1 MSEFSSL
8 THDEDVPVL
17 IVGGSVVGLSMA
29 LFLAQHGI
37 PALLVERHATTSIHA
52 RAGGFNARTMEL
64 FRQVGIESAIFEQE
78 TPPEQLGEMGLRVE
92 SLTGKV
98 LDNTEARVRQQASV
112 INPFASPTRT
122 AMIGQDKLEPIL
134 RMQATS
140 AGSDI
145 RFGTELVHF
154 EQHAGGITA
163 LIRERAT
170 GQERRIHAHYLVA
183 ADGNRSTI
191 RQQLGIGSYGYG
203 TLGQW
208 VSILFQTDLSE
219 ALQGR
224 KVTLCFVNN
233 ATVDGIIGQ
242 PGESRASR
250 DRWALFANLKPR
262 PGEHL
267 DAPSEAY
274 CLELVH
280 AAIGIPG
287 QPVKIV
293 STLPWELASR
303 VAERYQQE
311 RIFLIGDAAHVM
323 TTMGAFGANTGIA
336 DAHNLA
342 WKLALV
348 LKQTAHENLLATYGQ
363 ERQPAADLAVSV
375 STGLYAYRLPHLEQ
389 REAITRSAE
398 DMLMRVCVR
407 KNPKA
412 PQPTGFSVIYGYR
425 YRSAAVLYEDGD
437 DVLFE
442 NEPSGRPGTR
452 APHVWLRHDNKQ
464 FSILDLYGSN
474 FVLLTG
480 SDGQRWHEAFAKAA
494 SKLRLPMDIYSIG
507 QDQPYSDSEANFLA
521 SYGINSSG
529 AVLVRP
535 DGFIAWRAQNAEARP
550 IGSDEIFSDL
560 SMQYPQGGSEN
571 SAIPPSQ
578 LPDPKYTRIPKRS
591 VASAPGYTFP
601 ARPIY

>member
-1 MSEFSSL
+1 MSDFSSRK
-8 THDEDVPVL
+8 HDEDVPVL

-29 LFLAQHGI
+29 LFLAHHGI
-37 PALLVERHATTSIHA
+37 SALLVERHATTSIHA
-52 RAGGFNARTMEL
+52 RAGGFNPRTMEL

-92 SLTGKV
+92 SLMGKI
-98 LDNTEARVRQQASV
+98 LDTTEALAHRQSSL

-134 RMQATS
+134 WRHAS
-140 AGSDI
+140 ELGSDI

-154 EQHAGGITA
+154 EQHAGGIKA

-170 GQERRIHAHYLVA
+170 GEERCIHARYLVA
-183 ADGNRSTI
+183 ADGNRSAI
-191 RQQLGIGSYGYG
+191 RQQLGISSYGYG

-219 ALQGR
+219 VLQGR

-242 PGESRASR
+242 SGEVR

-262 PGEHL
+262 PGERL

-274 CLELVH
+274 CLDLVR
-280 AAIGIPG
+280 AAIGIPD

-293 STLPWELASR
+293 STLPWEIASR

-311 RIFLIGDAAHVM
+311 GVFLVGDAAHVM

-342 WKLALV
+342 WKLSLV
-348 LKQTAHENLLATYGQ
+348 LKKEAHENLLATYGQ

-375 STGLYAYRLPHLEQ
+375 STGLYAYRLPHHEQ
-389 REAITRSAE
+389 REAITRNAE
-398 DMLMRVCVR
+398 EMLMRVR
-407 KNPKA
+407 KRPDV
-412 PQPTGFSVIYGYR
+412 PPPTAFSVMYGYR
-425 YRSAAVLYEDGD
+425 YRSGAISHENDD

-442 NEPSGRPGTR
+442 NEPSGRPGAR
-452 APHVWLRHDNKQ
+452 APHVWLSHHGKQ
-464 FSILDLYGSN
+464 ISILDLYGSK
-474 FVLLTG
+474 FVLLAG
-480 SDGQRWHEAFAKAA
+480 SDGQGWQGLFAQAA
-494 SKLRLPMDIYSIG
+494 RRLGLSMDLHSIG
-507 QDQPYSDSEANFLA
+507 QDQSYSDGNGSFLA
-521 SYGINSSG
+521 NYGISDSG

-535 DGFIAWRAQNAEARP
+535 DGFIAWRAQNAAAQPGE
-550 IGSDEIFSDL
+550 SDEIFLALSSLLGYASPL
-560 SMQYPQGGSEN
+560 SMS
-571 SAIPPSQ
+571 S
-578 LPDPKYTRIPKRS
+578 KT
-591 VASAPGYTFP
+591 
-601 ARPIY
+601 

>member
-1 MSEFSSL
+1 MSNIATSY
-8 THDEDVPVL
+8 DEAVPVL

-29 LFLAQHGI
+29 LFLAWHGI

-64 FRQVGIESAIFEQE
+64 FRQVGIESAIFAQE
-78 TPPEQLGEMGLRVE
+78 TPPEHLGEMGLRVE
-92 SLTGKV
+92 SLMGKV
-98 LDNTEARVRQQASV
+98 LDTTEATVHQQSGI

-134 RMQATS
+134 RMQA
-140 AGSDI
+140 AILGSDI

-154 EQHAGGITA
+154 EQQVGGISA
-163 LIRERAT
+163 LIRERST
-170 GQERRIHAHYLVA
+170 GQERHIHAHYLVA
-183 ADGNRSTI
+183 ADGNRSVI
-191 RQQLGIGSYGYG
+191 RHQLGIGSYGYG

-233 ATVDGIIGQ
+233 TIVDGMLGQ
-242 PGESRASR
+242 SGASK

-262 PGEHL
+262 PGERL

-274 CLELVH
+274 CLDLVR
-280 AAIGIPG
+280 AAIGIAN

-311 RIFLIGDAAHVM
+311 RAFLVGDAAHVM

-348 LKQTAHENLLATYGQ
+348 LKKKAHENLLATYSQ

-375 STGLYAYRLPHLEQ
+375 STGLYIYRLPHHEQ

-398 DMLMRVCVR
+398 EMQMRIR
-407 KNPKA
+407 KHPDV
-412 PQPTGFSVIYGYR
+412 PQPTAFSVISGYR
-425 YRSAAVLYEDGD
+425 YRSTAVSDELD

-442 NEPSGRPGTR
+442 NEPSARSGTR
-452 APHVWLRHDNKQ
+452 APHIWLSHNGKQ
-464 FSILDLYGSN
+464 ISILDLYGSN
-474 FVLLTG
+474 FVLLAG
-480 SDGQRWHEAFAKAA
+480 PNGQCWRELFAQAA
-494 SKLRLPMDIYSIG
+494 SRLGLAVDMYRIG
-507 QDQPYSDSEANFLA
+507 QDQPYSDDDGSFLA
-521 SYGINSSG
+521 SYGISDSG

-535 DGFIAWRAQNAEARP
+535 DGFIAWRAPNAADQAVE
-550 IGSDEIFSDL
+550 SDKIFIQLTRLLGYAPPL
-560 SMQYPQGGSEN
+560 S
-571 SAIPPSQ
+571 A
-578 LPDPKYTRIPKRS
+578 L
-591 VASAPGYTFP
+591 
-601 ARPIY
+601 

>member
-1 MSEFSSL
+1 MFGGNTMSEFSSRR
-8 THDEDVPVL
+8 HEEDVPVL

-98 LDNTEARVRQQASV
+98 LDNTEAPTYRQTSV
-112 INPFASPTRT
+112 TNPFASSTRT

-134 RMQATS
+134 QKHAS
-140 AGSDI
+140 ELGSDI

-154 EQHAGGITA
+154 EQHVRGINA

-170 GQERRIHAHYLVA
+170 GQECRIHAHYLVA
-183 ADGNRSTI
+183 ADGNRSAI

-233 ATVDGIIGQ
+233 ATLDGIIGQ
-242 PGESRASR
+242 SGESR

-262 PGEHL
+262 PGERL
-267 DAPSEAY
+267 DAPSETY
-274 CLELVH
+274 CLDLVR
-280 AAIGIPG
+280 AAIGIPD
-287 QPVKIV
+287 QPVKIL

-303 VAERYQQE
+303 VAEHYQQK
-311 RIFLIGDAAHVM
+311 RVFLVGDAAHVM

-348 LKQTAHENLLATYGQ
+348 LKKKAHENLLATYGQ

-375 STGLYAYRLPHLEQ
+375 STGLYAYRLPHHEL

-398 DMLMRVCVR
+398 EMLMRVR
-407 KNPKA
+407 KSPDV
-412 PQPTGFSVIYGYR
+412 PQPTAFSVIHGYR
-425 YRSAAVLYEDGD
+425 YRSAAVSHEND
-437 DVLFE
+437 DDALFE
-442 NEPSGRPGTR
+442 NEPSGRSGTR
-452 APHVWLRHDNKQ
+452 APHVWLSHNGKQ
-464 FSILDLYGSN
+464 ISILDLYGSN
-474 FVLLTG
+474 FVLLAG
-480 SDGQRWHEAFAKAA
+480 SDG
-494 SKLRLPMDIYSIG
+494 
-507 QDQPYSDSEANFLA
+507 
-521 SYGINSSG
+521 
-529 AVLVRP
+529 
-535 DGFIAWRAQNAEARP
+535 
-550 IGSDEIFSDL
+550 
-560 SMQYPQGGSEN
+560 
-571 SAIPPSQ
+571 
-578 LPDPKYTRIPKRS
+578 
-591 VASAPGYTFP
+591 
-601 ARPIY
+601 

>member
-1 MSEFSSL
+1 MREISSRK
-8 THDEDVPVL
+8 HDEDVPVL

-37 PALLVERHATTSIHA
+37 PALLVERHATTSIHT
-52 RAGGFNARTMEL
+52 RAGSFNARTMEL
-64 FRQVGIESAIFEQE
+64 YRQVGIESAIFEQE
-78 TPPEQLGEMGLRVE
+78 TPPEQLGEMALRVE
-92 SLTGKV
+92 SLTGRV
-98 LDNTEARVRQQASV
+98 LDTTEALARQQSSS
-112 INPFASPTRT
+112 INPFASSMRA

-134 RMQATS
+134 QKHAGEL
-140 AGSDI
+140 GSDI

-154 EQHAGGITA
+154 EQHVGGINA

-170 GQERRIHAHYLVA
+170 GQEHRIHAHYLVA
-183 ADGNRSTI
+183 ADGHRSAI

-242 PGESRASR
+242 SGEFRG
-250 DRWALFANLKPR
+250 RWALFANLKPR
-262 PGEHL
+262 SGERL

-274 CLELVH
+274 CLDLVR
-280 AAIGIPG
+280 AAIGIPD

-303 VAERYQQE
+303 VAERYQQK
-311 RIFLIGDAAHVM
+311 RVFLVGDAAHVM

-342 WKLALV
+342 WKLAFV
-348 LKQTAHENLLATYGQ
+348 LKNKAHENLLATYGQ
-363 ERQPAADLAVSV
+363 ERQPAADLAVGV
-375 STGLYAYRLPHLEQ
+375 STGLYAYRLPHHEQ

-398 DMLMRVCVR
+398 EMLMRIGKR
-407 KNPKA
+407 PDG
-412 PQPTGFSVIYGYR
+412 PRPTAFSVIYGYR
-425 YRSAAVLYEDGD
+425 YRSAAVSHENEDED
-437 DVLFE
+437 ALFE

-452 APHVWLRHDNKQ
+452 APHVWLSHNGKQ
-464 FSILDLYGSN
+464 ISILDLYGSN
-474 FVLLTG
+474 FVLLAG
-480 SDGQRWHEAFAKAA
+480 SDGQCWHEMFVKEA
-494 SKLRLPMDIYSIG
+494 SRLGLSVDRYSIG
-507 QDQPYSDSEANFLA
+507 QDQPYSDGDGGFLA
-521 SYGINSSG
+521 SYGISDSG

-535 DGFIAWRAQNAEARP
+535 DGFIAWRAQHATTKP
-550 IGSDEIFSDL
+550 IGSDEIFMDL
-560 SMQYPQGGSEN
+560 SRLLGY
-571 SAIPPSQ
+571 APP
-578 LPDPKYTRIPKRS
+578 
-591 VASAPGYTFP
+591 ASTL
-601 ARPIY
+601 

>member
-1 MSEFSSL
+1 MSTFSAL
-8 THDEDVPVL
+8 RHDEDVPVL

-37 PALLVERHATTSIHA
+37 PALLVERHTTTSIHA
-52 RAGGFNARTMEL
+52 RAGSFNARTMEL
-64 FRQVGIESAIFEQE
+64 FRQVGIASAIFEQE

-98 LDNTEARVRQQASV
+98 LDTTEATAHQRANA
-112 INPFASPTRT
+112 INPFASPTRS
-122 AMIGQDKLEPIL
+122 AIIGQDKLEPIL
-134 RMQATS
+134 QKHAREL
-140 AGSDI
+140 GCDI

-154 EQHAGGITA
+154 EQHGRDIDA

-170 GQERRIHAHYLVA
+170 GQECRIHAHYLVA
-183 ADGNRSTI
+183 ADGNRSAI

-233 ATVDGIIGQ
+233 ATVDGILGQ
-242 PGESRASR
+242 SGASR

-262 PGEHL
+262 RGERL

-274 CLELVH
+274 CLDLVR
-280 AAIGIPG
+280 AAIGIPD

-311 RIFLIGDAAHVM
+311 RVFLVGDAAHVM

-342 WKLALV
+342 WKMALAL
-348 LKQTAHENLLATYGQ
+348 KKKAHEDLLATYNQ

-375 STGLYAYRLPHLEQ
+375 STGLYAYRLPHHEQ
-389 REAITRSAE
+389 REAITQSAQE
-398 DMLMRVCVR
+398 MLMRVR
-407 KNPKA
+407 KSLDM
-412 PQPTGFSVIYGYR
+412 PQPTAFSVIYGYR
-425 YRSAAVLYEDGD
+425 YRSAAVSHEYD
-437 DVLFE
+437 DALFE
-442 NEPSGRPGTR
+442 NEPSGRSGTR
-452 APHVWLRHDNKQ
+452 APHIWLHHNDKQ
-464 FSILDLYGSN
+464 ISILDLYGSN
-474 FVLLTG
+474 FVLLAG
-480 SDGQRWHEAFAKAA
+480 SNGQCWHELFATAA
-494 SKLRLPMDIYSIG
+494 SRLGISVDRYSIG
-507 QDQPYSDSEANFLA
+507 QNQPYRDGNGSFLA
-521 SYGINSSG
+521 SYRISDSG

-535 DGFIAWRAQNAEARP
+535 DGFIAWRAQNAATQSV
-550 IGSDEIFSDL
+550 GSDEIFMEL
-560 SMQYPQGGSEN
+560 SRLLGYVPPL
-571 SAIPPSQ
+571 SA
-578 LPDPKYTRIPKRS
+578 L
-591 VASAPGYTFP
+591 
-601 ARPIY
+601 

>member
-1 MSEFSSL
+1 MFGGNTMSEFSSRR
-8 THDEDVPVL
+8 HEEDVPVL

-98 LDNTEARVRQQASV
+98 LDNTEAPTYRQTSV
-112 INPFASPTRT
+112 TNPFASSTRT

-134 RMQATS
+134 QKHAS
-140 AGSDI
+140 ELGSDI

-154 EQHAGGITA
+154 EQHVRGINA

-170 GQERRIHAHYLVA
+170 GQECRIHAHYLVA
-183 ADGNRSTI
+183 ADGNRSAI

-233 ATVDGIIGQ
+233 ATLDGIIGQ
-242 PGESRASR
+242 SGESR

-262 PGEHL
+262 PGERL
-267 DAPSEAY
+267 DAPSETY
-274 CLELVH
+274 CLDLVR
-280 AAIGIPG
+280 AAIGIPD
-287 QPVKIV
+287 QPVKIL

-303 VAERYQQE
+303 VAEHYQQK
-311 RIFLIGDAAHVM
+311 RVFLVGDAAHVM

-348 LKQTAHENLLATYGQ
+348 LKKKAHENLLATYGQ

-375 STGLYAYRLPHLEQ
+375 STGLYAYRLPHHEL

-398 DMLMRVCVR
+398 EMLMRVR
-407 KNPKA
+407 KSPDV
-412 PQPTGFSVIYGYR
+412 PQPTAFSVIHGYR
-425 YRSAAVLYEDGD
+425 YRSAAVSHEND
-437 DVLFE
+437 DDALFE
-442 NEPSGRPGTR
+442 NEPSGRSGTR
-452 APHVWLRHDNKQ
+452 APHVWLSHNGKQ
-464 FSILDLYGSN
+464 ISILDLYGSN
-474 FVLLTG
+474 FVLLAG
-480 SDGQRWHEAFAKAA
+480 SDGQCWYEMFAKAA
-494 SKLRLPMDIYSIG
+494 SRLGLSVDRYSIG
-507 QDQPYSDSEANFLA
+507 QDQPYSDGDGSFLA
-521 SYGINSSG
+521 CYGISDSG
-529 AVLVRP
+529 TVLVRP
-535 DGFIAWRAQNAEARP
+535 DGFIAWRAQNAATQP
-550 IGSDEIFSDL
+550 VGSDEIFIDL
-560 SMQYPQGGSEN
+560 SKLLGYSPPL
-571 SAIPPSQ
+571 SA
-578 LPDPKYTRIPKRS
+578 L
-591 VASAPGYTFP
+591 
-601 ARPIY
+601 

>member
-1 MSEFSSL
+1 MRFHPPALYTPHSDELSPMFGGNTMRNIS
-8 THDEDVPVL
+8 TNYDEDVPVL

-64 FRQVGIESAIFEQE
+64 FRQVGIESTILAQE
-78 TPPEQLGEMGLRVE
+78 TPPAQLGEMGLRVE
-92 SLTGKV
+92 SLAGKV
-98 LDNTEARVRQQASV
+98 LDNTEATAHWQTNI

-134 RMQATS
+134 HMHATA

-154 EQHAGGITA
+154 EQHVGGINA

-170 GQERRIHAHYLVA
+170 GQERRIHAQYLVA
-183 ADGNRSTI
+183 ADGNKSAV

-203 TLGQW
+203 TLGRW
-208 VSILFQTDLSE
+208 VSILFQADLSE

-233 ATVDGIIGQ
+233 TTVDGILGQ
-242 PGESRASR
+242 SGASR

-262 PGEHL
+262 SGERL
-267 DAPSEAY
+267 DAPSEPY

-280 AAIGIPG
+280 AAIGTPD
-287 QPVKIV
+287 QPIKIL

-311 RIFLIGDAAHVM
+311 RIFLVGDAAHVM

-348 LKQTAHENLLATYGQ
+348 LKKTAHEHLLATYGQ

-375 STGLYAYRLPHLEQ
+375 STNLYAYRLPHLEQ
-389 REAITRSAE
+389 REAITRSAT
-398 DMLMRVCVR
+398 DMLMHVR
-407 KNPKA
+407 GYKNPNA
-412 PQPTGFSVIYGYR
+412 PQPTGFSVISGYR
-425 YRSAAVLYEDGD
+425 YRSAAIIYEDDD

-452 APHVWLRHDNKQ
+452 APHVWLNHDGKQ
-464 FSILDLYGSN
+464 LSILDLYGSN

-480 SDGQRWHEAFAKAA
+480 SDGQHWHEVFANAA
-494 SKLRLPMDIYSIG
+494 SKLGLHLDMYSVG
-507 QDQPYSDSEANFLA
+507 QDQPYSDDEDNFLA
-521 SYGINSSG
+521 SYRISSSG

-535 DGFIAWRAQNAEARP
+535 DGFIAWRAQDAESERVE
-550 IGSDEIFSDL
+550 IDEKSIDL
-560 SMQYPQGGSEN
+560 SRM
-571 SAIPPSQ
+571 
-578 LPDPKYTRIPKRS
+578 L
-591 VASAPGYTFP
+591 GYGF
-601 ARPIY
+601 